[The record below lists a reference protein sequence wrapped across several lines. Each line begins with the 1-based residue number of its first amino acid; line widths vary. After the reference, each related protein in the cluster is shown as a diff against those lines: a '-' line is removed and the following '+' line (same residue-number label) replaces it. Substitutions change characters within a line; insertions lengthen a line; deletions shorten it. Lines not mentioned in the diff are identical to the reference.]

1 MLQGPDRCWLLARP
15 LMMPAGDS
23 STLITASSDSKVKLW
38 DVETGTCTFTFE
50 YKEPCRAVA
59 FAMGEQLAAFST
71 DYFMQ
76 SDSCIRFVRIADNVE
91 DQEKEEV
98 LSITGGQKR
107 FTRVVFT
114 DLNRKLL
121 SSGEDG
127 FVKMW
132 DTEVRPPEHTSPLAR
147 ACSTAQLLSASRP
160 HVPPRAGQTV
170 S

>member
-1 MLQGPDRCWLLARP
+1 M
-15 LMMPAGDS
+15 
-23 STLITASSDSKVKLW
+23 
-38 DVETGTCTFTFE
+38 ETGTCTFTFE

-59 FAMGEQLAAFST
+59 FALGEQLAAFST

-76 SDSCIRFVRIADNVE
+76 SDSCIRFVRIAEDVE

-98 LSITGGQKR
+98 LTITGGQKR

-132 DTEVRPPEHTSPLAR
+132 DTEVPPPQHASPLAR
-147 ACSTAQLLSASRP
+147 ACSTAQLLLTS
-160 HVPPRAGQTV
+160 HPRGLPWACLDV